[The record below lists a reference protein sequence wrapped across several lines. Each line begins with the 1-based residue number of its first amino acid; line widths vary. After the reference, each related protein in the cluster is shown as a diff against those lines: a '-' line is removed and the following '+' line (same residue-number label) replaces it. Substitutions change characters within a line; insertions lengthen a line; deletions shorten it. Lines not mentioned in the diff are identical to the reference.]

1 MPPGT
6 ATELTLAG
14 AQRTVDRWISTVGRG
29 YFSRLTNLAMLAE
42 EVGEVARIIA
52 RADGEQRAKAS
63 DDISDARLADELADV
78 LWITLALAN
87 QSHIDISEAFVNNLR
102 KKNIRDKERFAGDT
116 PDTYTDR
123 TDKAGASEITD
134 N

>member
-1 MPPGT
+1 MECNSNEISSGT
-6 ATELTLAG
+6 ATELSLAG

-102 KKNIRDKERFAGDT
+102 KKNIRDKERFADDT
-116 PDTYTDR
+116 PDTYTG
-123 TDKAGASEITD
+123 K
-134 N
+134 

>member
-1 MPPGT
+1 MTADNNDMPPGE
-6 ATELTLAG
+6 ARELSLAG

-78 LWITLALAN
+78 LWVILAIAN
-87 QSHIDISEAFVNNLR
+87 QTGVDLSDAFA
-102 KKNIRDKERFAGDT
+102 KNIEKKTSRDINRFN
-116 PDTYTDR
+116 
-123 TDKAGASEITD
+123 KI
-134 N
+134 

>member
-1 MPPGT
+1 MPPGE
-6 ATELTLAG
+6 ARELSLAG

-63 DDISDARLADELADV
+63 DDISDARLADV

-116 PDTYTDR
+116 PETHIG
-123 TDKAGASEITD
+123 K
-134 N
+134 